1 MIKKIIRKNNKTYE
15 VMGEAKADTVFKE
28 GKAYIVGDNVYLYW
42 GSVSHEEYMRISQVR
57 AGFFHC
63 KEVSDHVIFNHKGY
77 GIHGESYIFEL
88 SDVED
93 VNVDRLNETIE
104 LFEKE
109 LYKYLDIKNAL
120 SDNREELFK
129 VTGSIDSVEI
139 LSAISAMIHGS
150 SDNENNIIADTLN
163 IKFKPESVEGVKITR
178 NGKTP
183 KMEIDKHDEKIISG
197 IRFQFYEYK

>member
-28 GKAYIVGDNVYLYW
+28 GKAYILGDKVYLYW
-42 GSVSHEEYMRISQVR
+42 GNVSYEDHTSRAI
-57 AGFFHC
+57 AGFYHC
-63 KEVSDHVIFNHKGY
+63 KDVSEHIIFNHHSWVYGVDFVFEVSDI
-77 GIHGESYIFEL
+77 
-88 SDVED
+88 ED

>member
-28 GKAYIVGDNVYLYW
+28 GKAYILGDKVYLYW
-42 GSVSHEEYMRISQVR
+42 GNVSCEEHVR
-57 AGFFHC
+57 RATAGFYHC
-63 KEVSDHVIFNHKGY
+63 KEVSEHVIFNHQSY
-77 GIHGESYIFEL
+77 GAYGDDFVFEV
-88 SDVED
+88 SEIED
-93 VNVDRLNETIE
+93 VNLERLNETIG
-104 LFEKE
+104 LFEQE

-129 VTGSIDSVEI
+129 VTGSIDSVEV
-139 LSAISAMIHGS
+139 LSAISAMLHGS
-150 SDNENNIIADTLN
+150 SDNENNIISDTLN
-163 IKFKPESVEGVKITR
+163 IKFKSELIEGVKITR

-183 KMEIDKHDEKIISG
+183 KMEMDKHDEKIISG

>member
-15 VMGEAKADTVFKE
+15 VMGEAKADTQFKK
-28 GKAYIVGDNVYLYW
+28 GKAYILGDKVYLYW
-42 GSVSHEEYMRISQVR
+42 GDVSYEEHARR
-57 AGFFHC
+57 TTAGFYHC
-63 KEVSDHVIFNHKGY
+63 KEASEHIIFNHQSY
-77 GIHGESYIFEL
+77 GVYGDDFVFEV
-88 SDVED
+88 SDIED
-93 VNVDRLNETIE
+93 VNVDRLNETIT
-104 LFEKE
+104 LFEQE
-109 LYKYLDIKNAL
+109 LYKYLDIKNTL

-139 LSAISAMIHGS
+139 LSAISAMMRGS

-163 IKFKPESVEGVKITR
+163 IKFNPKLTEGVKITR

-183 KMEIDKHDEKIISG
+183 KMEMDKHDEKIISG

>member
-15 VMGEAKADTVFKE
+15 VMGEAKADTQFKK
-28 GKAYIVGDNVYLYW
+28 GKAYILGDKVYLYW
-42 GSVSHEEYMRISQVR
+42 GNVSYEEHVR
-57 AGFFHC
+57 RATAGFYHC
-63 KEVSDHVIFNHKGY
+63 KEASEHIIFNHQSY
-77 GIHGESYIFEL
+77 GDYGDDFVFEV
-88 SDVED
+88 SDIED
-93 VNVDRLNETIE
+93 VNVDRLNETIT
-104 LFEKE
+104 LFEQE

-163 IKFKPESVEGVKITR
+163 IKFKPDSIEGVKITR

-183 KMEIDKHDEKIISG
+183 KMEMDKHDEKIISG